1 MQCTAVFVFKALKD
15 LFFFVLCLLQLK
27 IYPVFIKSSRKL
39 SVNENVAFTFHLNGM
54 SEISRSAEMT
64 M

>member
-1 MQCTAVFVFKALKD
+1 MQCTSVFVFKALKD
-15 LFFFVLCLLQLK
+15 LFFCVVFIAVEN